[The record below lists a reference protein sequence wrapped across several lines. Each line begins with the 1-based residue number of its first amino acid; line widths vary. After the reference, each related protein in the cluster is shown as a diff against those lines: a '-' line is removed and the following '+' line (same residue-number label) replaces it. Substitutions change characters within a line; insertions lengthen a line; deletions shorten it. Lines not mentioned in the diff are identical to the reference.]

1 LSAKDSKDKPDFR
14 TKAMVNIVKTTMHAA
29 YEDIVSVAET
39 VRSSD
44 LDWTIVRLAI
54 LNNKPKSGKVKV
66 GYVGSGEV
74 GTQIR
79 RADIA
84 DFMLKQIDDTKYL
97 RQAPAISN

>member
-1 LSAKDSKDKPDFR
+1 
-14 TKAMVNIVKTTMHAA
+14 MVSFVRTTMHSA

-44 LDWTIVRLAI
+44 LEWTIVRFAL
-54 LNNKPKSGKVKV
+54 LNNKPKSGKVKA

-74 GTQIR
+74 GTQIS

-84 DFMLKQIDDTKYL
+84 EFMLKQINDMKYL
-97 RQAPAISN
+97 RAAPAISN